1 MCIYKHNFIGYYY
14 TVHDN
19 RVIFS
24 SKLEDVLY
32 KSLNCLVSIQFES
45 TDLYDKNIFTVCK
58 PITDALRRRFQ

>member
-1 MCIYKHNFIGYYY
+1 MRIYKHKYIGYYY

-24 SKLEDVLY
+24 NNLGDVLY
-32 KSLNCLVSIQFES
+32 KNLNCLVSIQFEP

-58 PITDALRRRFQ
+58 PITDALRSKFQ